1 MSGATSG
8 DWKRSYATR
17 IEAPARPVTATP
29 RSAATAPV
37 VDSTVVGDAYL
48 SPIALSVDVRLC
60 IGGSTAPTAKGRRS
74 E

>member
-37 VDSTVVGDAYL
+37 VDSTMIGDAYL
-48 SPIALSVDVRLC
+48 PPIALSVDVRLYRRA
-60 IGGSTAPTAKGRRS
+60 IGAVARRGALRS
-74 E
+74 